1 MTESR
6 SSLPHSMRYVMGR
19 VPSVSA
25 TSSQRLFAASNG
37 NSFNAVT
44 NEIRI
49 PVSAHD
55 GFLDVKRG
63 YLAFN
68 LSALGA
74 TDTYDCTLSSD
85 GAGVFDSIRIESQG
99 RLLERLERYCVRHNV
114 RNRLDC
120 GLVAQNRRSV
130 MLDGPTPALA
140 QAVAGQVLEATDNSY
155 DMVLEIEDSGFL
167 NPHDGMAI
175 PMGCAFDIIIR
186 INPTVLQGAWTTGD
200 PALGL
205 SVINPRFIAPLYKI
219 QNADALAAYKTHHQS
234 QGVSWSGDT
243 YKCYVGAITQ
253 GATGENIIQINDRS
267 LSLLSLCAVQRTAA
281 DRASGGSKSTFGHN
295 GCTEF
300 YYEIDGQAYPSSQIK
315 VDSTAATA
323 ILARAYKEMVNSS
336 FVKDVVG
343 PSKVSFLAN
352 SFIMCVDLKVFDDEL
367 LALRGMN
374 TAQNAS
380 PNTFN
385 FTASGG
391 ATAATEVCVFANC
404 EAFWTLQTDGQ
415 ISVVV

>member
-1 MTESR
+1 
-6 SSLPHSMRYVMGR
+6 MRYAMGR

-68 LSALGA
+68 LSALNTTG
-74 TDTYDCTLSSD
+74 THNCTLGSD

-99 RLLERLERYCVRHNV
+99 RLLERLERYSVRHNV
-114 RNRLDC
+114 RSRLDC
-120 GLVAQNRRSV
+120 GLVAQNHRSV
-130 MLDGPTPALA
+130 MLDGPTPDLA
-140 QAVAGQVLEATDNSY
+140 QDVAGQILTAGTTSY

-186 INPTVLQGAWTTGD
+186 INPTVLQGSWAVGD
-200 PALGL
+200 PAIGL
-205 SVINPRFIAPLYKI
+205 SIINPRFIAPLYKI
-219 QNADALAAYKTHHQS
+219 QNTEALSAYKTFHQS

-253 GATGENIIQINDRS
+253 GSTGENIIQINDRS

-281 DRASGGSKSTFGHN
+281 DRAFGGTKTTFVPN

-300 YYEIDGQAYPSSQIK
+300 YYEIDGEAHPSSQIK
-315 VDSTAATA
+315 VSTAAATA
-323 ILARAYKEMVNSS
+323 VLSRAYKEMVNSS
-336 FVKDVVG
+336 FVKDSVG

-352 SFIMCVDLKVFDDEL
+352 SFIMCADLKVFDDEH

-385 FTASGG
+385 WTASGG
-391 ATAATEVCVFANC
+391 ATAATEVCIFANC

>member
-1 MTESR
+1 MSDSR
-6 SSLPHSMRYVMGR
+6 SSLPSSMRYAMGR

-37 NSFNAVT
+37 NTFNAVT

-68 LSALGA
+68 LSALTA
-74 TDTYDCTLSSD
+74 TDTYDCTLGSD
-85 GAGVFDSIRIESQG
+85 GAGVIDSIRIESQG

-120 GLVAQNRRSV
+120 SLVAQNRRSV

-140 QAVAGQVLEATDNSY
+140 QPVAGQTLEATENSY

-175 PMGCAFDIIIR
+175 PMGAQFDIIIR
-186 INPTVLQGAWTTGD
+186 INPTVLQGTWTTGD

-219 QNADALAAYKTHHQS
+219 QNPEALSAYKTFHQS

-243 YKCYVGAITQ
+243 YKCYVGALTQ
-253 GATGENIIQINDRS
+253 GVTGENIIQINDRS
-267 LSLLSLCAVQRTAA
+267 LSLLSLCAVQRTAD
-281 DRASGGSKSTFGHN
+281 DRAFGGTKTTFVPN

-300 YYEIDGQAYPSSQIK
+300 YYEIDGQAHPSSQIK
-315 VDSTAATA
+315 VSAVAATA
-323 ILARAYKEMVNSS
+323 ILARAYKEMLNSS
-336 FVKDVVG
+336 FVKDGVG
-343 PSKVSFLAN
+343 PDKVSFLAN
-352 SFIMCVDLKVFDDEL
+352 SFVMCADLKVFDDEH

-374 TAQNAS
+374 TAMNAS

-385 FTASGG
+385 WTASGG
-391 ATAATEVCVFANC
+391 ATATTEVCVFANC

>member
-1 MTESR
+1 MDSR
-6 SSLPHSMRYVMGR
+6 SSIPSEMRYQLGR
-19 VPSVSA
+19 VPSVPA
-25 TSSQRLFAASNG
+25 ISSQRLFAASNG

-49 PVSAHD
+49 PISAHD

-68 LSALGA
+68 LSALQT
-74 TDTYDCTLSSD
+74 TDTYDCTLGSD

-99 RLLERLERYCVRHNV
+99 RLLERLERYSVRHNV
-114 RNRLDC
+114 RSRLDC

-140 QAVAGQVLEATDNSY
+140 QAVAGQTLEAQTNSY

-167 NPHDGMAI
+167 NPHDGMAL
-175 PMGCAFDIIIR
+175 PMGTQFDLILR
-186 INPTVLQGAWTTGD
+186 VNQTVLQGSWTTGD
-200 PALGL
+200 PAIGL
-205 SVINPRFIAPLYKI
+205 SVINPRFICPMFKI
-219 QNADALAAYKTHHQS
+219 QNPEALAAYKTFHQS

-243 YKCYVGAITQ
+243 YKCYIGAIGQ
-253 GATGENIIQINDRS
+253 GSTGENVIQINDRS
-267 LSLLSLCAVQRTAA
+267 LSLLSLSAVQRTAA
-281 DRASGGSKSTFGHN
+281 DRAYGGTKTTFTPN

-300 YYEIDGQAYPSSQIK
+300 YYEIDGESHPASQIK
-315 VDSTAATA
+315 VSATAATA
-323 ILARAYKEMVNSS
+323 VLARAYKEMLNSDL
-336 FVKDVVG
+336 VKDGQG

-352 SFIMCVDLKVFDDEL
+352 SFVMCADLKVFDDEH

-385 FTASGG
+385 WTASGG
-391 ATAATEVCVFANC
+391 ATAATEVCVFATC
-404 EAFWTLQTDGQ
+404 EAYWTLQTDGQ